1 MRLSCIIPA
10 YNEAARIGAVLDAV
24 LGHPWVDEV
33 IVVDD
38 GSTDQTARVAARKGV
53 RLLHMTQ
60 NGGKAGAL
68 AAGTALATGEWLMFI
83 DSDLIGLTH
92 DDLTRLIQPVLTGQ
106 AHTAIS
112 LRRNAPLLW
121 RLIGL
126 DYISG
131 ERVMPKEM
139 LAGCLHQ
146 LDRMPRFGVEVFLNT
161 LWIASARRIAVV
173 RWDRVESPSK
183 ARKHGLLRGLNG
195 DFGMLRD
202 IFQTVGAPSAAR
214 QILQLLAQRVRP

>member
-24 LGHPWVDEV
+24 LGHPWIDEV

-53 RLLHMTQ
+53 QLVHMTQ
-60 NGGKAGAL
+60 NAGKARAL
-68 AAGTALATGEWLMFI
+68 AAGIALATGDWLMFI
-83 DSDLIGLTH
+83 DSDLTGLTQG
-92 DDLTRLIQPVLTGQ
+92 DLTRLIQPVLAGQ

-139 LAGCLHQ
+139 LADHLHQ
-146 LDRMPRFGVEVFLNT
+146 LDRMPRFGIEVFLNT
-161 LWIASARRIAVV
+161 LWIASACRIAVV
-173 RWDRVESPSK
+173 RWPEAESPTKTS
-183 ARKHGLLRGLNG
+183 KHGVLQGLRGDL
-195 DFGMLRD
+195 GMLRD
-202 IFQTVGAPSAAR
+202 IFQTIGAPSAAI
-214 QILQLLAQRVRP
+214 QILRLLAQRVRP

>member
-24 LGHPWVDEV
+24 LGHPWIDEV

-60 NGGKAGAL
+60 NGGKARAL
-68 AAGTALATGEWLMFI
+68 AAGTAIATGDWLMFI
-83 DSDLIGLTH
+83 DSDLTGLTQG
-92 DDLTRLIQPVLTGQ
+92 DLTRLIQPVLTGQ
-106 AHTAIS
+106 AQIAIS

-131 ERVMPKEM
+131 ERVMPRDM
-139 LAGCLHQ
+139 LAGHLHN
-146 LDRMPRFGVEVFLNT
+146 LDCTPRFGVEVFLNA

-173 RWDRVESPSK
+173 RWPDVKSPSK
-183 ARKHGLLRGLNG
+183 ARKHGILTGLQG

-202 IFQTVGAPSAAR
+202 IFQTISAPSAAR
-214 QILQLLAQRVRP
+214 QILRLLAQRVRL